1 MLWTGEITELK
12 SHTARPED
20 KSRLSVL
27 NVEIVELTKTT
38 EVYHVTF
45 QPACSTATIVVGLAV
60 LQKSNLIGAGRFTI
74 RHR

>member
-1 MLWTGEITELK
+1 MLWTGGITEVISL
-12 SHTARPED
+12 TARPED
-20 KSRLSVL
+20 KSRHSVL
-27 NVEIVELTKTT
+27 NAEIEGHTRMT

-45 QPACSTATIVVGLAV
+45 QPACSIATIVVGLAV